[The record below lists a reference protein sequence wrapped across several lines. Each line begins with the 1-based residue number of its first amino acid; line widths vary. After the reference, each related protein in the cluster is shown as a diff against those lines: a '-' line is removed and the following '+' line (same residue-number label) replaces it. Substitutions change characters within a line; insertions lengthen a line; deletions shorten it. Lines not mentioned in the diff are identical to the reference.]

1 MNIFGKSLVELK
13 SLLDEKKISSSEL
26 VSHFMSKSK
35 EHNPELNAYVTINE
49 NAVQEASSA
58 HSQGLLAGLPLAIKD
73 NFCTK
78 GLRTTASAKIL
89 ESFVPEY
96 DSTVTAKLKKE
107 GAIFTG
113 KTNLDAWA
121 HGSSTETSDFGASC
135 NPWDVTRAPGGSSGG
150 TGSAVGAYLAPAGI
164 GSETAGSIR
173 QPAAWCGIV
182 GLKPTYGR
190 VSRYGAVAMAS
201 SLDCPGPMTLTVED
215 SALLL
220 QAIAGKDLYDATTA
234 DVAVE
239 DYRANMKEKKTF
251 TIGVAD
257 EYFEGVDDESK
268 QKVWDAIKIL
278 EKQGHTVKKVRMLS
292 PKYSI
297 SVYTIIQR
305 AEVSSNLGRYTG
317 IRYGLGRENF
327 GKEAKKRVML
337 GTYTLSQGHYDAL
350 YKKAQQV
357 KTLIIEDFK
366 RIYQDV
372 DVIISPTTPITALKL
387 GEFANYPFF
396 GEVMDQLQEPS
407 SVAGIPGIS
416 IPVGLDKN
424 GLPIGLQ
431 IMGNYFAESTILNAA
446 YQLEQELRFLDV
458 WKKHMKKYQ

>member
-1 MNIFGKSLVELK
+1 MDIFGKSIIELQQ
-13 SLLDEKKISSSEL
+13 LLKEKKINATEL
-26 VSHFMSKSK
+26 HDYFIERSKK
-35 EHNPELNAYVTINE
+35 FNAELNAYVTINE
-49 NAVQEASSA
+49 EKTSNISA
-58 HSQGLLAGLPLAIKD
+58 ANSPGLLAGIPLSIKD
-73 NFCTK
+73 NFCTT

-89 ESFVPEY
+89 ESFVPSY
-96 DSTVTAKLKKE
+96 DSTVTEKLKNE
-107 GAIFTG
+107 GVVFTG

-121 HGSSTETSDFGASC
+121 HGSSTETSDFGPTH
-135 NPWDVTRAPGGSSGG
+135 NPWDTNRAPGGSSGG
-150 TGSAVGAYLAPAGI
+150 TAAAVAAYISPAGI

-173 QPAAWCGIV
+173 QPAAWCGVV

-190 VSRYGAVAMAS
+190 VSRYGVVAMAS

-220 QAIAGKDLYDATTA
+220 EKIAGKDLFDATTA
-234 DVAVE
+234 DVPVE
-239 DYRANMKEKKTF
+239 NYVEKTKERRTL
-251 TIGVAD
+251 TIGIAD

-268 QKVWDAIKIL
+268 QKVMDAIKL
-278 EKQGHTVKKVRMLS
+278 MEKKGHTVKKVNMLS

-317 IRYGLGRENF
+317 IRYGLGREHF
-327 GKEAKKRVML
+327 GKESKKRIML

-357 KTLIIEDFK
+357 KTLIINDFK
-366 RIYQDV
+366 RIFEDV

-407 SVAGIPGIS
+407 TVAGLPGIS

-424 GLPIGLQ
+424 ELPIGLQ
-431 IMGNYFAESTILNAA
+431 VMGRPFEESTILNAA
-446 YQLEQELRFLDV
+446 YQIEQELRFLDT
-458 WKKHMKKYQ
+458 WKEKMGKWR